1 MEWNYLYILKLQ
13 LILVKRA
20 PGNLVP
26 AVLHG
31 IDLFK
36 SSKLPLVTCH
46 LPKWFV
52 IKMHSFKTLPQ
63 QLFIRLNLIKWYA
76 VYTPFALVIT
86 FPAYTPIPKA
96 GTPPA
101 TNGAMTSQI
110 TGFMIVY
117 STVCWGAY
125 RRKHQ
130 SSASLAFLRGIQRW
144 PVTPPPPP
152 PPPPHKV
159 PVTRKMFPYDDVIM

>member
-76 VYTPFALVIT
+76 FYTPFVLVIT
-86 FPAYTPIPKA
+86 FPAYTPVPKA

-101 TNGAMTSQI
+101 TTMLTTLQCVLMSAMASQI

-117 STVCWGAY
+117 STVCSGAY

-130 SSASLAFLRGIQRW
+130 SSASLAFLRGI
-144 PVTPPPPP
+144 
-152 PPPPHKV
+152 
-159 PVTRKMFPYDDVIM
+159 